1 MYWRERVEQ
10 QRFLHRRQPR
20 MIPFKCR
27 QPAGFIVSHRTCAY
41 RRRYQRLAHQLCGAE
56 KVLAPKKRR
65 KGKKTF
71 LVTSET
77 EGSVVQLVTVDHQA
91 PPTNKQLT
99 ACCVFIF
106 FSRSPSLEH
115 IEDGE
120 LVERTTAESS
130 NKF

>member
-27 QPAGFIVSHRTCAY
+27 QPAGFIVSHRTCAD

-65 KGKKTF
+65 KGKKLF
-71 LVTSET
+71 SLRAKQKA
-77 EGSVVQLVTVDHQA
+77 QL
-91 PPTNKQLT
+91 
-99 ACCVFIF
+99 
-106 FSRSPSLEH
+106 FSW
-115 IEDGE
+115 
-120 LVERTTAESS
+120 
-130 NKF
+130 